1 MTIWS
6 GRDEDALPAALC
18 SDLQVTTFDQVV
30 GPGRL
35 LHQAYAVAGHGV
47 EKALGRTAHKLG
59 LGPTAATRRIEKV
72 FGDDALTRQS
82 RLDRI
87 YDSFRQGSA
96 QNEPPLCALKKD
108 CQNLLKYALP

>member
-1 MTIWS
+1 VYLFYFQTSILQTQILVSEMAMTIWS
-6 GRDEDALPAALC
+6 GRDEDALPVALR

-59 LGPTAATRRIEKV
+59 LGPTAATRRIER
-72 FGDDALTRQS
+72 G
-82 RLDRI
+82 
-87 YDSFRQGSA
+87 
-96 QNEPPLCALKKD
+96 
-108 CQNLLKYALP
+108 